1 MRKRIGIL
9 LMIVG
14 LALAA
19 FAGLTVINVT
29 RAAREAKPVIKQVQV
44 VVAAQDI
51 AQGSPITASML
62 ETKPFPADFAPSEA
76 VSSINDAVN
85 RYSATNI
92 VKGQII
98 TRPLLSDTK
107 QVGKLA
113 LSIPKGKV
121 AFALP
126 ASDLLSGNGQIQP
139 GDRVDILVTFF
150 VKMTSIGPDGQT
162 SDEERATTQTTLQD
176 LEVLDVLGTGAGSD
190 GGNAKSPAVVLLVD
204 PQQAVTLKLAKD
216 SDKAV
221 IDLALRGSSDD
232 HKQHET
238 DGETEDS
245 VIVKYKFRKPEPV
258 K

>member
-62 ETKPFPADFAPSEA
+62 ETKPFPADFAPNEA

-139 GDRVDILVTFF
+139 GDRVDVLVTFF
-150 VKMTSIGPDGQT
+150 VKMTSISPDGQT
-162 SDEERATTQTTLQD
+162 SEEERATTQTTLQD
-176 LEVLDVLGTGAGSD
+176 LEVLDVLGTGNGS
-190 GGNAKSPAVVLLVD
+190 NAKSPAVVLLVD

-232 HKQHET
+232 HKQHDT